1 VIVLSPILIN
11 HSNPVEDASS
21 MAKSVGDS
29 LGSVASPVPPDY
41 IIDQHGYVTL
51 RVCLNWSRVRRQ
63 TMTVTPDDIDLLKSR
78 MAIYSRLTLKQRL
91 QRVGIGIWEMELLA
105 Q

>member
-1 VIVLSPILIN
+1 
-11 HSNPVEDASS
+11 
-21 MAKSVGDS
+21 
-29 LGSVASPVPPDY
+29 
-41 IIDQHGYVTL
+41 
-51 RVCLNWSRVRRQ
+51 
-63 TMTVTPDDIDLLKSR
+63 MTVTPDDIDLLKSR